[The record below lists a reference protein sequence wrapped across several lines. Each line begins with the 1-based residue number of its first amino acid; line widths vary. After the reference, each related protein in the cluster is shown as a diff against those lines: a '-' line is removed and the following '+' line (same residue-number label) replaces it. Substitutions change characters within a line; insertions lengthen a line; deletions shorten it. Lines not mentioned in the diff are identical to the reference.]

1 MRMMR
6 QKDGLLPNLLALS
19 YATAGFVIGWVLFFS
34 TSWFINATGIFILA
48 HAMVIAAYLI
58 HECAHNTIFM
68 KNNWNA
74 NLGRYLMW
82 LTGSSYSEYEA
93 IRNKHFRHH
102 VDRADVVSFN
112 YREKLAQYTLLVK
125 LIKWLEWLYIPA
137 VDILMHS
144 LVVILPFTM
153 ANRRHKRLHVLT
165 VVIIRAAIFLS
176 LASIKPVVLLYYAI
190 AYMLF
195 MHVMRFMDVHQH
207 TYEIFETLDQP
218 RGELPENFTPEYET
232 QNTYSNLISEKFPW
246 LNLLVLN
253 FGYHNAHHEKP
264 ITPWY
269 KLPEVHRQYFND
281 DERQLLPFRNLIKAY
296 HQYRVP
302 RILNADLEDSPYP
315 GKGRHFI
322 GVDGVSF
329 LVTH

>member
-1 MRMMR
+1 MRVMR
-6 QKDGLLPNLLALS
+6 QKDGLLPNFLALL
-19 YATAGFVIGWVLFFS
+19 YATAGYLIGWLLFFS
-34 TSWFINATGIFILA
+34 SSVVLNIAGIFVFA

-74 NLGRYLMW
+74 YLGRYLMW
-82 LTGSSYSEYEA
+82 LTGTCYTEYEA

-112 YREKLAQYTLLVK
+112 YRAKLARFPVVVK
-125 LIKWLEWLYIPA
+125 LIQWLEWLYIPA
-137 VDILMHS
+137 VDILMHG
-144 LVVILPFTM
+144 LVIILPFTM
-153 ANRRHKRLHVLT
+153 QNRKYKRRHLITVL
-165 VVIIRAAIFLS
+165 VIRSALFIG
-176 LASIKPVVLLYYAI
+176 LASINPVVLLYYSI
-190 AYMLF
+190 AYMMF

-218 RGELPENFTPEYET
+218 RGTLPENFTHEYET
-232 QNTYSNLISEKFPW
+232 LNTYSNLVSEKYPW

-264 ITPWY
+264 VTPWY
-269 KLPEVHRQYFND
+269 KLPEVHRQYFNE
-281 DERQLLPFRNLIKAY
+281 DERQILPFGNLLKAY

-302 RILNADLEDSPYP
+302 RILNADEKDSPFP
-315 GKGRHFI
+315 GQGRHFI